1 MKVNGRPLM
10 DRKGLVEYEEFEEN
24 NVLKKIFHP
33 RKSLGLKYIEC
44 WNIPFDIH
52 PQLKDNDTIKK
63 INKQKRQIYNMM
75 NEEDP
80 KAEASKLLRP
90 LYLIKDE
97 NK

>member
-33 RKSLGLKYIEC
+33 TQCLGLKYIEC

-52 PQLKDNDTIKK
+52 PQQKDNDTIKK
-63 INKQKRQIYNMM
+63 INKRKRQIYNMM
-75 NEEDP
+75 NEKNP
-80 KAEASKLLRP
+80 NAQTSKLLQAP
-90 LYLIKDE
+90 LFDKR
-97 NK
+97 